1 MANRVRKIATVTEK
15 LNISWKYCP
24 TDKNIADL
32 GSRGASVDKMEKGD
46 WFTGPEWLQHEEK
59 WPEQPTLVRSTEA
72 SEEEKPLKEVVASA
86 REHKPDEWD
95 QLLEGKPYWTVL
107 RVTAWAIRFKDNT
120 LAKKQ
125 MRKKRK
131 GALCTDEIR
140 QAKELW
146 VRRAQKRIPQDTET
160 PGWRLVEDKE
170 TGVLKCVGRIP
181 GYRPTYLEDCL
192 LTQKLI

>member
-1 MANRVRKIATVTEK
+1 MAANMANNVQQALTRWPIGSITIWMNSTVALYWLMNPGNNWKVFVANRVRKMATVTEK
-15 LNISWKYCP
+15 LTISWKYCP
-24 TDKNIADL
+24 MNKNIADL

-46 WFTGPEWLQHEEK
+46 W
-59 WPEQPTLVRSTEA
+59 PEQPTLARSTEA

-140 QAKELW
+140 QPKELR

-160 PGWRLVEDKE
+160 PGWRLV
-170 TGVLKCVGRIP
+170 
-181 GYRPTYLEDCL
+181 
-192 LTQKLI
+192 